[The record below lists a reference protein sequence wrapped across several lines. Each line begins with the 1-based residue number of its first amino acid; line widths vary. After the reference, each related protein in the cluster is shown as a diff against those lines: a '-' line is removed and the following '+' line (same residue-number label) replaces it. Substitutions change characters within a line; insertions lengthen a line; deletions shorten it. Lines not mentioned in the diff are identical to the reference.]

1 MSFDALSDVNW
12 LAILVGTLAY
22 FMLGAVW
29 YAPPVLGKP
38 WMKAA
43 GMEPP
48 EGSDGPGPEIYLA
61 PFISCLVATIAMAM
75 VAVAT
80 GSDTFSEGL
89 VLGRVTGIGFA
100 GTVLGVTAVFESNKP
115 DAKVWGAITA
125 GYHALGFV
133 LSAVIV
139 SLWN

>member
-43 GMEPP
+43 GMETP
-48 EGSDGPGPEIYLA
+48 ECSDGPGPEVYLA
-61 PFISCLVATIAMAM
+61 PFLFSFVATIVTA
-75 VAVAT
+75 VLAVAT

-89 VLGRVTGIGFA
+89 VLGLVTGVGYA
-100 GTVLGVTAVFESNKP
+100 GTVIGVTAVFESNKP

-125 GYHALGFV
+125 GYHVLGFV
-133 LSAVIV
+133 VSAVIV
-139 SLWN
+139 SLWI